1 MKRIHMM
8 IGIPGSGKTT
18 FVNKFVK
25 ENNYKVVSTD
35 IVRLNNKGID
45 EKEVW
50 PTVYKM
56 IGDILKKEDDVI
68 FDATSITKRVRDRFK
83 ENVNNFIESY
93 ELIGYFFPTHYSVCE
108 KRIDARNKKENEL
121 FLPLEVV
128 ESYGKA
134 VYPPMYEE
142 GFSEVKLISN
152 VPDLLEGMVED
163 GYQGYALYF
172 KEGND
177 ILEEYSGFAKIGTDE
192 PIRNDTNFRLASVT
206 KQFIAYAILVLVNEN
221 KLKLEDVLFNI
232 FDDMPEYTKTI
243 TIRNLLNHT
252 SGIYDYEDMEHTDK
266 QVQDEDILD
275 FIKGTNGQYFE
286 TGFKYQYSNTAYVLL
301 GLIIEKKSGI
311 KLGNFLKEKV
321 FDKFNMTNSQLNY
334 EPITEIT
341 PRAYGHLR
349 ENGKLV
355 MKDQYWCSA
364 TCGDGGIYSSI
375 NDLKKWLKNIK
386 NLEKEFEIMEETHI
400 VNGNDIEYGM
410 GIRIKN
416 INGHRLVYH
425 CGSTIGTNT
434 IIGFI
439 DDLDIEFIFL
449 TNNGNK
455 DTEVFLSNIRKRI
468 GNK

>member
-1 MKRIHMM
+1 M
-8 IGIPGSGKTT
+8 
-18 FVNKFVK
+18 
-25 ENNYKVVSTD
+25 
-35 IVRLNNKGID
+35 
-45 EKEVW
+45 
-50 PTVYKM
+50 
-56 IGDILKKEDDVI
+56 
-68 FDATSITKRVRDRFK
+68 
-83 ENVNNFIESY
+83 
-93 ELIGYFFPTHYSVCE
+93 
-108 KRIDARNKKENEL
+108 
-121 FLPLEVV
+121 
-128 ESYGKA
+128 
-134 VYPPMYEE
+134 
-142 GFSEVKLISN
+142 
-152 VPDLLEGMVED
+152 
-163 GYQGYALYF
+163 
-172 KEGND
+172 
-177 ILEEYSGFAKIGTDE
+177 
-192 PIRNDTNFRLASVT
+192 
-206 KQFIAYAILVLVNEN
+206 
-221 KLKLEDVLFNI
+221 
-232 FDDMPEYTKTI
+232 
-243 TIRNLLNHT
+243 LNHT
-252 SGIYDYEDMEHTDK
+252 SGLLNYEDMDHTEE
-266 QVQDEDILD
+266 QIHDIDVLNY
-275 FIKGTNGQYFE
+275 IRKSNEQYFE
-286 TGFKYQYSNTAYVLL
+286 TGLKYQYSNTAYVLL

-386 NLEKEFEIMEETHI
+386 NLEKGFEIMEETHI

-416 INGHRLVYH
+416 IDGHRLVYH